1 LRREIYNADHDAFR
15 DTVRAF
21 CEREVAPHLAA
32 WDAAGIV
39 DRGLYRAAGTLGL
52 LGLAVAEEY
61 GGGGVDDFRY
71 HAVLA
76 EELVRIGATSV
87 AMGLNGFND
96 LVAPYLTALCTAEQK
111 TRWLPGLCAGETV
124 AAIAM
129 TEPGAGSDLRAITT
143 SLVPDGDGFRLD
155 GTKTFISSG
164 LLADLVIV
172 AARSGKTGG
181 RAELSLVVV
190 ERGMPGFSR
199 GRKLAKLG
207 LTAQDTAELFFDGVR
222 LPRENVLGDI
232 GAGMAYLRRNL
243 RQERLTVAV
252 MAMAGM
258 RRSLD
263 STVRHVR
270 ERKAFGSPLTDL
282 QTIRFTLA
290 ELTTEVEIAQ
300 VFVDRC
306 MACLVAGELTEV
318 EAAMVKW
325 WVTELQQR
333 VVTRCLQLHGGYGY
347 MTEYSIARDFVDAR
361 VGTLYAGTTEIMKE
375 IIGRAVAVDGD
386 ARADRS

>member
-1 LRREIYNADHDAFR
+1 
-15 DTVRAF
+15 
-21 CEREVAPHLAA
+21 
-32 WDAAGIV
+32 
-39 DRGLYRAAGTLGL
+39 
-52 LGLAVAEEY
+52 
-61 GGGGVDDFRY
+61 
-71 HAVLA
+71 
-76 EELVRIGATSV
+76 
-87 AMGLNGFND
+87 
-96 LVAPYLTALCTAEQK
+96 
-111 TRWLPGLCAGETV
+111 
-124 AAIAM
+124 
-129 TEPGAGSDLRAITT
+129 
-143 SLVPDGDGFRLD
+143 
-155 GTKTFISSG
+155 
-164 LLADLVIV
+164 
-172 AARSGKTGG
+172 
-181 RAELSLVVV
+181 
-190 ERGMPGFSR
+190 
-199 GRKLAKLG
+199 
-207 LTAQDTAELFFDGVR
+207 LFFDGVR